1 MVLIS
6 NTIVSE
12 LEEVH
17 GRAGA
22 GAGAGAG
29 VTKSSES
36 EVEVVASVSWHA
48 GSHGPEHPSPGHH
61 VSAAA
66 EDGAVPLQA
75 GHAARGAG
83 DPDNSNNTTTTT
95 THAVATSAHRIPIW
109 RSVNNRKM

>member
-17 GRAGA
+17 GR
-22 GAGAGAG
+22 AGAGAG

-83 DPDNSNNTTTTT
+83 DPDNSNITTTTT

>member
-83 DPDNSNNTTTTT
+83 DPDNNNNNNNNTRGSNISTP
-95 THAVATSAHRIPIW
+95 HSDMKVSKQ
-109 RSVNNRKM
+109 S